1 MSFREELSR
10 IKQEK
15 DARDFFRKNNN
26 EIANFNDFVKTFLIS
41 LITSVLGGF
50 LIVLISSLIKITSI
64 LFFFIVAYALVMFVN
79 SYIKKSTNPIKV
91 ISIMGYTIGVVVGV
105 SLYYVVKFGG
115 FNYVS
120 FSWIVDASFS
130 YLFSKNVFNLFG
142 NILAWYYIFTGIK

>member
-115 FNYVS
+115 FNHVS

-130 YLFSKNVFNLFG
+130 YLFFQNVFNLFG